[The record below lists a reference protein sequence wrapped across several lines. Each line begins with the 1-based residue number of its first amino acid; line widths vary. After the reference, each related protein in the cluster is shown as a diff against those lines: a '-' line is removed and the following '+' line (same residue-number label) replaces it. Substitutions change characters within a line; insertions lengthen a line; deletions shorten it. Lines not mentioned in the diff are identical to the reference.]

1 MTLIT
6 YAQNF
11 EDVMLWRALSDIQN
25 GFYIDIGAQDPR
37 IDSISRSFYEAGWRG
52 VHVEPAPSFAEALRR
67 DRPDEQVVEAAI
79 GEGGGRRRFFEFP
92 ETGLSTGVEDIA
104 ASHSKTAGLKARS
117 LEVNCIS
124 LDDLLS
130 SVGDRAIHWLKIDI
144 EGMEGEAL
152 RSWNKNP
159 ARPWIVVV
167 ESTFPGT
174 QVATQNQ
181 WLDQLLDRNY
191 TEVYFDGLS
200 RYFIF
205 ADQGDRAKF
214 FEAPP
219 NVFDGFIVPEHH
231 FTAQWLNN
239 KLHSSLAEAQWRLNE
254 SIAERDA
261 AVAKEAQSKE
271 LVIAAEETKM
281 SLENRLLAGVEA
293 LEHRNAEIGR
303 LQSSFQT
310 EIAALISEQQEAQ
323 RRGSIANAQH
333 RADMLGLEQKHQ
345 ISLDGIRKERDNW
358 HERSAKTE
366 ITLAEQLVLLEE
378 ANEAL
383 EVERAGNSS
392 KIEELRT
399 HHKQEL
405 LEERAARD
413 LAVNEAKSEAR
424 EWFERFERGM
434 LEQLALREE
443 ANEALE
449 VERAGNSSK
458 IEELRTHHKQELLE
472 ERAARDLAVNEAKSE
487 AREWF
492 ERFERGMLEQLAL
505 REELAASQKTA
516 LEERLSLTLKSEA
529 LALELE
535 ALKGQL
541 EEAITETSNLH
552 STLVVVRDENADT
565 QQKLLAHY
573 NSEVARLRYEKEEA
587 CSALEIRLY
596 TTEQKLLKAADA
608 LGSSRPRW
616 WGRYPL
622 GTEKPALLSE
632 ILHKFIAEQASDTF
646 RALKDLEGQIPQDLP
661 VDNPPVSS
669 NQEVLPNMNNHN
681 NSLPALSLEDVTS
694 WEEVLSL
701 HDLSFVRGAY
711 MLLLGR
717 APDPEGEN
725 YYVARVRAGFSK
737 LHLLRQLRYSEEGR
751 AQGLD
756 APGLDRELRRF
767 RFAQMPLVG
776 RVWRKRYS
784 IEGNAADDRRFR
796 MLLNEIVAVRQ
807 EQNNLSRSTSVEV
820 KLQAV
825 EEQLNG
831 VSNQVEV
838 KLQAVQEQLKG
849 MSNQLASL
857 SAVLSV
863 KLSRSGEVA
872 APAVSSSDP
881 PLIHI
886 EEKEAP
892 AGGGQRAL
900 ASESGLPN
908 LAQSILR
915 RINEKIG

>member
-52 VHVEPAPSFAEALRR
+52 IHVEPAPSFAEALRR

-92 ETGLSTGVEDIA
+92 ETGLSTGVRNIA
-104 ASHSKTAGLKARS
+104 VSHSKTAGLKAITI
-117 LEVNCIS
+117 EVNCIS

-130 SVGDRAIHWLKIDI
+130 SVGDRDIHWLKIDI

-152 RSWNKNP
+152 KSWGGNP

-174 QVATQNQ
+174 QVATQHQ
-181 WLDQLLDRNY
+181 WLDQLLNRNY

-200 RYFIF
+200 RYFIS
-205 ADQGDRAKF
+205 ADQGNRAKF

-219 NVFDGFIVPEHH
+219 NVFDGFIVPETH

-254 SIAERDA
+254 SIAERDT
-261 AVAKEAQSKE
+261 AVAAEAQSKE
-271 LVIAAEETKM
+271 RVLSAEEAIM

-293 LEHRNAEIGR
+293 LEQRNAEIGR

-358 HERSAKTE
+358 RERSAKTE
-366 ITLAEQLVLLEE
+366 ITLAEHLVLLNE
-378 ANEAL
+378 AKEAL

-392 KIEELRT
+392 KIEQLRT

-405 LEERAARD
+405 LEDRAARD
-413 LAVNEAKSEAR
+413 LAVKEAKSEAR
-424 EWFERFERGM
+424 EWFERFERAM
-434 LEQLALREE
+434 LEQ
-443 ANEALE
+443 
-449 VERAGNSSK
+449 S
-458 IEELRTHHKQELLE
+458 
-472 ERAARDLAVNEAKSE
+472 
-487 AREWF
+487 
-492 ERFERGMLEQLAL
+492 AL

-535 ALKGQL
+535 ALKCQL
-541 EEAITETSNLH
+541 EEAVTETSNLH
-552 STLVVVRDENADT
+552 STLVMVRDENANA
-565 QQKLLAHY
+565 QQKLLAVY
-573 NSEVARLRYEKEEA
+573 NNERDRLRYEKDAA
-587 CSALEIRLY
+587 CSALQIRLY
-596 TTEQKLLKAADA
+596 ATEQELLKAADA
-608 LGSSRPRW
+608 LRSSRPRW

-622 GTEKPALLSE
+622 GIEKPPLLADE
-632 ILHKFIAEQASDTF
+632 LYKFMADPVSNSF
-646 RALKDLEGQIPQDLP
+646 RASKDLEEQISQDLP
-661 VDNPPVSS
+661 VDNPPTSS

-681 NSLPALSLEDVTS
+681 NCLSALSLEDVTS
-694 WEEVLSL
+694 WEDVLAL
-701 HDLSFVRGAY
+701 HDLSFVHGAY
-711 MLLLGR
+711 MLVLGR
-717 APDPEGEN
+717 TPDPEGES
-725 YYVARVRAGFSK
+725 YYLARVRAGVSK

-751 AQGLD
+751 AQRLD
-756 APGLDRELRRF
+756 VPGLDRELRRF
-767 RFAQMPLVG
+767 RFAQIPLVG

-784 IEGNAADDRRFR
+784 VEGNAAADRRFR
-796 MLLNEIVAVRQ
+796 ALLNEIAEIRH
-807 EQNNLSRSTSVEV
+807 EQKNLSFSASVEV

-831 VSNQVEV
+831 
-838 KLQAVQEQLKG
+838 
-849 MSNQLASL
+849 MSNQIASL
-857 SAVLSV
+857 TAVLNV
-863 KLSRSGEVA
+863 KLARGGEVA
-872 APAVSSSDP
+872 APAVSRSDP
-881 PLIHI
+881 PII
-886 EEKEAP
+886 QMEEKEAP
-892 AGGGQRAL
+892 AGGEQRAL
-900 ASESGLPN
+900 ASDSGLPN

>member
-366 ITLAEQLVLLEE
+366 ITLAEQLVLL
-378 ANEAL
+378 
-383 EVERAGNSS
+383 
-392 KIEELRT
+392 
-399 HHKQEL
+399 
-405 LEERAARD
+405 
-413 LAVNEAKSEAR
+413 
-424 EWFERFERGM
+424 
-434 LEQLALREE
+434 EE